1 MSRVAATFLLA
12 LSLAGCAAADDEA
25 ITLSPA
31 AIGGRDIA
39 RSNGCAACHGANG
52 QGGVGPAFVG
62 LYLSDRELIDGSIVV
77 ADRDYLYESITQP
90 GAKLVAG
97 YRGRMPS
104 NNLNDDQV
112 ASIIAW
118 IEELGAP

>member
-1 MSRVAATFLLA
+1 MSRVAPTFLLA
-12 LSLAGCAAADDEA
+12 LSLAGCAATDDEA

-31 AIGGRDIA
+31 AIDGRDIA

-52 QGGVGPAFVG
+52 QGGVGPAFAG

-112 ASIIAW
+112 ASIMAW
-118 IEELGAP
+118 IEELATP

>member
-12 LSLAGCAAADDEA
+12 LSLAACAAADDEA

-31 AIGGRDIA
+31 AIDGRDIA

-104 NNLNDDQV
+104 NNLDDAQV
-112 ASIIAW
+112 ASIMAW

>member
-1 MSRVAATFLLA
+1 MSRVAATFLFA

-25 ITLSPA
+25 VTLSPA
-31 AIGGRDIA
+31 AIDGRDIA

-104 NNLNDDQV
+104 NNLNDAQV
-112 ASIIAW
+112 ASIMAW
-118 IEELGAP
+118 IEELATP

>member
-1 MSRVAATFLLA
+1 MSRVAATFLLV
-12 LSLAGCAAADDEA
+12 LSLAGCAATADEA

-31 AIGGRDIA
+31 ARAGRDVA

-62 LYLSDRELIDGSIVV
+62 LYRSDRELIDGSIVV
-77 ADRDYLYESITQP
+77 ADSDYLYESITQP

-104 NNLNDDQV
+104 NNLDDAQI
-112 ASIIAW
+112 ASITAW
-118 IEELGAP
+118 IEELGTP